1 MKKLLLSLILLQ
13 SAFFANAQKE
23 ARFCIQFDDSSRIE
37 KVETRF
43 SMPGQ
48 EVTHIFVPGRE
59 IEKKKWMFTVPDTVF
74 RKYWALKLII
84 SRRENDTLVQGETL
98 IKVPGEEPGLLI
110 SNIFYFPQD
119 SIPFLKLKTDSIVYN
134 PSGKFLGIIFRLT
147 NPGQTAI
154 LNAELSTRC
163 YSLMG
168 KSREILAYL
177 SGMLEK
183 YPDSEVVSRWAFFRL
198 DGIKFKMTANELQE
212 IYNLFSEKDK
222 QSDNGKKFHAYLE
235 GKKSFNFNHFPNLML
250 PENKTASPQYVIR
263 DSSHYNLV
271 IFSHS
276 ACAPCHAMIP
286 LLKEIYNDL
295 KDKLEITYISADNK
309 HFVKNWQRVMR
320 EQSVPWR
327 SLLSADDHEN
337 IINNTYQISSF
348 PTAYLVYPGGKFEKI
363 DVREKPDKEKLY
375 RLVSGSQKHPGTSE
389 PLYK

>member
-1 MKKLLLSLILLQ
+1 MKKQILLFTFLL

-23 ARFCIQFDDSSRIE
+23 ARFCIQLDDSSRIE

-48 EVTHIFVPGRE
+48 EVSHIFVPGRE
-59 IEKKKWMFTVPDTVF
+59 IEKRKWMFTVPDSVF
-74 RKYWALKLII
+74 QKYWALKLLI
-84 SRRENDTLVQGETL
+84 SKRERDTLVQGETQ
-98 IKVPGEEPGLLI
+98 IKIPGEEPGLSI

-119 SIPFLKLKTDSIVYN
+119 SVPFLKLKTDSIVYD
-134 PSGKFLGIIFRLT
+134 PSGKFRGITFWLT

-163 YSLMG
+163 YGLMG
-168 KSREILAYL
+168 KSREMLAYL

-183 YPDSEVVSRWAFFRL
+183 YPDSEVVSRWAFFKL
-198 DGIKFKMTANELQE
+198 SGIKFKLPADELQE

-222 QSDNGKKFHAYLE
+222 QSGNGTKFYAYLE
-235 GKKSFNFNHFPNLML
+235 AKKNFNSNHFPNLML

-276 ACAPCHAMIP
+276 ACPPCHDMIP

-309 HFVKNWQRVMR
+309 DFVKNWKNIIQKYAI
-320 EQSVPWR
+320 PWR

-337 IINNTYQISSF
+337 VINNTYQVSSF

-375 RLVSGSQKHPGTSE
+375 RLVSGPQK
-389 PLYK
+389 

>member
-1 MKKLLLSLILLQ
+1 MKKQILLLTLLL

-23 ARFCIQFDDSSRIE
+23 NRFCIQFDAKSRIE

-48 EVTHIFVPGRE
+48 KITHLFVPGQE
-59 IEKKKWMFTVPDTVF
+59 IGKRKWMFTIPDSVF
-74 RKYWALKLII
+74 QKYWALKLIV
-84 SRRENDTLVQGETL
+84 SRRENDTLVQGETQ
-98 IKVPGEEPGLLI
+98 IKVPGGEPGLSI
-110 SNIFYFPQD
+110 SNVFYFPQD
-119 SIPFLKLKTDSIVYN
+119 SVPLLKLKTDSIVYN

-163 YSLMG
+163 YDLMG
-168 KSREILAYL
+168 KNREMLTYL
-177 SGMLEK
+177 SGMLKK
-183 YPDSEVVSRWAFFRL
+183 YPASEVVSRWTFFRL
-198 DGIKFKMTANELQE
+198 DGIKFRLPADELQE
-212 IYNLFSEKDK
+212 IYNLLSEKDK
-222 QSDNGKKFHAYLE
+222 QSDNGKKFYAYLE
-235 GKKSFNFNHFPNLML
+235 GKKNFNPNHFPNLML

-263 DSSHYNLV
+263 DSSRYNLV

-295 KDKLEITYISADNK
+295 KDNLEITYISADDK
-309 HFVKNWQRVMR
+309 YFVEKWKKIMQ
-320 EQSVPWR
+320 EQAVPWR

-337 IINNTYQISSF
+337 VINNTYQISSF

-375 RLVSGSQKHPGTSE
+375 RLVSGLQKQHRNTGTPE
-389 PLYK
+389 